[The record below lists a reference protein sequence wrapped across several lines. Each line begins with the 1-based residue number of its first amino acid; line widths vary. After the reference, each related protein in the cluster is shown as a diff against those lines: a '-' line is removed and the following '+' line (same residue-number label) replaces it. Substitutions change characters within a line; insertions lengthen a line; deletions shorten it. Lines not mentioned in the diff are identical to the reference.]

1 MEINSQSPLNLV
13 SELLIPIFPEEA
25 DKSEL
30 YVLNSFITKLL
41 DYGWFSGGL
50 SQLYFYRSSIEK
62 RNTLL
67 YQISKNHRLELIG
80 SGHNFRFIKE
90 DLCISIPRVFYNL
103 NHLFKSFKA
112 LIHTNTYL
120 CKFSIQSY
128 FQCIDSYNLN
138 IKIVSTSDSIILLKL
153 NDRINLSIKESSYL
167 FDITISDDISFFQF
181 SHPKAWCEIE
191 GYWALF
197 EHLINGFKIC
207 N

>member
-25 DKSEL
+25 DKSEI

-90 DLCISIPRVFYNL
+90 DLCISIPRTFYNL
-103 NHLFKSFKA
+103 NHFFELFKS
-112 LIHTNTYL
+112 LIHTNIYL
-120 CKFSIQSY
+120 CRFSIQSY
-128 FQCIDSYNLN
+128 FQCMDSYNLD

-153 NDRINLSIKESSYL
+153 NDRINLSIKESAYL
-167 FDITISDDISFFQF
+167 FDITINDGTSFFSVF
-181 SHPKAWCEIE
+181 TSES
-191 GYWALF
+191 LV
-197 EHLINGFKIC
+197 
-207 N
+207 